1 MKNKVFLV
9 MLLSIAALSAGCN
22 TVAGAGRIYSAAE
35 KRSRTPPRSR
45 LPRQRPFRRR
55 RAASGM
61 PRHAGRGYRRSAP
74 GRCAA
79 LTAASGRRMSCPAG
93 HECGLA

>member
-35 KRSRTPPRSR
+35 KRSRTPPKVGCLASVRSGGAGPRPGCPGMPDAAIAGR
-45 LPRQRPFRRR
+45 LPD
-55 RAASGM
+55 G
-61 PRHAGRGYRRSAP
+61 AP
-74 GRCAA
+74 
-79 LTAASGRRMSCPAG
+79 P
-93 HECGLA
+93 

>member
-61 PRHAGRGYRRSAP
+61 PRHAGRGFIAGRLPDGAP
-74 GRCAA
+74 
-79 LTAASGRRMSCPAG
+79 P
-93 HECGLA
+93 